1 MSVFLKKFLKFAIK
15 LDNNLSKQKMNKP
28 RLAKLE
34 RRRWLNTK
42 NVSGVA
48 SNHEA
53 LPVVAF
59 NLTLVVQAFNPDAI

>member
-1 MSVFLKKFLKFAIK
+1 
-15 LDNNLSKQKMNKP
+15 MNKP

-48 SNHEA
+48 PNHEA